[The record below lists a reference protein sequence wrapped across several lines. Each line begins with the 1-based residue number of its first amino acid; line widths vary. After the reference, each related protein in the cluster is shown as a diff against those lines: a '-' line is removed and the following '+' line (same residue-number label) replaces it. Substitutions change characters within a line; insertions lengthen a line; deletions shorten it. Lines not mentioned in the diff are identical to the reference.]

1 MGLYCVYS
9 HRNRENGKVYIG
21 ITCQNPLKRWKCG
34 NGYIE
39 NEHFS
44 RAIKKYG
51 WDAFDHVVI
60 ASSLEKADA
69 CRMEQELI
77 AKYKSNIPDYG
88 YNKSIGGEAPNRGH
102 KHSEETKRIMSEKKI
117 GVHICDH
124 AKSVLREKAIQRL
137 AAFNPKKGK
146 IGEDCP
152 KSRMIVQ
159 MDKNGKDIR
168 VFYGTYDA
176 CRKLNLSSPSKIG
189 DVCKGKRK
197 SAYGYIW
204 RYGGG
209 DPVVAV

>member
-9 HRNRENGKVYIG
+9 HRNRENGKVYVG
-21 ITCQNPLKRWKCG
+21 ITRQNPLRRWKDG
-34 NGYIE
+34 NGYCK
-39 NEHFS
+39 NEHFY

-51 WDAFDHVVI
+51 WDAFDHVIV
-60 ASSLEKADA
+60 ASSLEKDEA

-77 AKYKSNIPDYG
+77 AKYMSNDPDHG
-88 YNKSIGGEAPNRGH
+88 YNGSAGGEFPNSGH
-102 KHSEETKRIMSEKKI
+102 KHSEETKRVMSEKRM
-117 GVHICDH
+117 GVPISTH
-124 AKSVLREKAIQRL
+124 AKNVIREKAIRRL

-159 MDKNGKDIR
+159 MDKNGKDLC
-168 VFYGTYDA
+168 VFYGAYDA

-189 DVCKGKRK
+189 DVCRGKRK

-204 RYGGG
+204 RYEGG
-209 DPVVAV
+209 DPVVVV